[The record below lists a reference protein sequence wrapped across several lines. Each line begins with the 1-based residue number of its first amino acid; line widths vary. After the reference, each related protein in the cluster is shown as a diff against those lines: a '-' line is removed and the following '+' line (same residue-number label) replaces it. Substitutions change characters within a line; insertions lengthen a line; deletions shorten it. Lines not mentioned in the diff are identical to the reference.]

1 MATRYRLRMS
11 PLRRAATTVS
21 LVVVALFFV
30 PGIVGAG
37 LEPWWRVVSVVGLVT
52 AIAGLR
58 IVVGPVL
65 VVRERGL
72 LILRHWPLRRDIPWY
87 RILQIDVIPGF
98 WHLEVELNSGERI
111 ALPCVDDIDGLYR
124 NMERHR
130 QALDA

>member
-1 MATRYRLRMS
+1 MASRYRLRMTR
-11 PLRRAATTVS
+11 LRRAATTAV
-21 LVVVALFFV
+21 LVVVALLLV
-30 PGIVGAG
+30 PGIVGSG
-37 LEPWWRVVSVVGLVT
+37 LEPWWRVLSAAGLAS

-58 IVVGPVL
+58 IVLGPVL
-65 VVRERGL
+65 VVREEGL

>member
-1 MATRYRLRMS
+1 MASRYRLRMTRT
-11 PLRRAATTVS
+11 RRAATVVL
-21 LVVVALFFV
+21 LVVVGVLLV

-37 LEPWWRVVSVVGLVT
+37 LELWWRALSLVGLASAV
-52 AIAGLR
+52 AGLR
-58 IVVGPVL
+58 IVLGPVL

-98 WHLEVELNSGERI
+98 WHLEIELNSGERI

-124 NMERHR
+124 TMERHR